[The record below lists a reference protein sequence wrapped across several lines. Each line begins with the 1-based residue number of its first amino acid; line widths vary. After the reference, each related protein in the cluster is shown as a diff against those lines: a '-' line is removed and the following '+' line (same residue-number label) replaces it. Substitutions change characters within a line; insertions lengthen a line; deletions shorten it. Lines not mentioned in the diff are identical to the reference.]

1 MVGVIDGFR
10 WCIQGTGSLYLP
22 GFAVSVAVSAFLF
35 WSGVKFF
42 RRTERFFADFI

>member
-1 MVGVIDGFR
+1 
-10 WCIQGTGSLYLP
+10 
-22 GFAVSVAVSAFLF
+22 VSVFLF